1 MSYFDNQKSIRVYH
15 THIEVSPYKKGEV
28 FSIEKNFS
36 TWNNIAHRY
45 DSGVYVIGDDT
56 LYLPRGMNVMN
67 LETIFNTKATMIY
80 DHDPYKTFSDVKM
93 IVEPRDDLQ
102 RDCIDFLTARGK
114 YAGVAG
120 YSQQALVLQ
129 TGFGKTY
136 CMVNAIVSMRVKAL
150 IVTTQDKIKYQW
162 IKTFKEKTTIP
173 EDRLI
178 DIKGSNIM
186 EAIVNGEHDE
196 GYVYFINHQTLLSFL
211 KTYGPDE
218 FHEFF
223 RSLHIGV
230 KVYDEAHLCFRNA
243 LFTDYF
249 SDTVRTYYLT
259 ANFTRS
265 NDKEAYLYN
274 KCFASVY
281 KYRVKSELAE
291 TSSAASRK
299 HILYYPTTFRSNP
312 PASWQK
318 KCDTYKGFSGM
329 IFADWAF
336 KYDPNETLLHA
347 ILDRFEEAKKHKGKI
362 LITVPKID
370 NIEIVYDALKKDPS
384 ILDGRTIGTI
394 HSKNKKEDNESAKKD
409 VDVIVSTIRSCG
421 TGVDINGLRSIIN
434 AEPFS
439 SQITAN
445 QLSGRLREFSPTDD
459 TYFYD
464 LIDIGFEPCKTQ
476 LTRKLGILRSK
487 CKAVYP
493 ENFVL

>member
-1 MSYFDNQKSIRVYH
+1 MSYYNNQKSIRVYH

-28 FSIEKNFS
+28 FSIEKHFS

-45 DSGVYVIGDDT
+45 DSGVYLIDDDT
-56 LYLPRGMNVMN
+56 LYLPRGMNIMN
-67 LETIFNTKATMIY
+67 LENTFNTKATMMY
-80 DHDPYKTFSDVKM
+80 DHDPYKAFNDVKM
-93 IVEPRDDLQ
+93 TVEPRDALQ
-102 RDCIDFLTARGK
+102 KDCIDFLTAREK

-136 CMVNAIVSMRVKAL
+136 CMVNAIISMRVKAL

-162 IKTFKEKTTIP
+162 IKTFKEKTDIP

-178 DIKGSNIM
+178 DIKGSSVMEDIM
-186 EAIVNGEHDE
+186 DGKHSE
-196 GYVYFINHQTLLSFL
+196 GYIFFINHMTLLSFL
-211 KTYGPDE
+211 KNNGPDE

-223 RSLHIGV
+223 KTLRIGI

-243 LFTDYF
+243 LLTDYF

-265 NDKEAYLYN
+265 DDKEAYLYN

-299 HILYYPTTFRSNP
+299 HILYYPTTYRSNP

-318 KCDTYKGFSGM
+318 KCDTYKGFSAA
-329 IFADWAF
+329 IFAMWAF
-336 KYDPNETLLHA
+336 DYDPNETLMQA

-370 NIEIVYDALKKDPS
+370 AIKKVYEALTKDPN
-384 ILDGRTIGTI
+384 ILDGRTVATI
-394 HSKNKKEDNESAKKD
+394 HSKNKKEDNERAKKD
-409 VDVIVSTIRSCG
+409 ADVIISTIRSCG

-445 QLSGRLREFSPTDD
+445 QLSGRLREYSPIDD

-476 LTRKLGILRSK
+476 LTRKLGILRAK

-493 ENFVL
+493 ENLVL

>member
-1 MSYFDNQKSIRVYH
+1 MNFSSEQKSIRVYH
-15 THIEVSPYKKGEV
+15 THIEVSPYKKGEI
-28 FSIEKNFS
+28 FSIEKHFS

-45 DSGVYVIGDDT
+45 DSGVYLIVDDT
-56 LYLPRGMNVMN
+56 LYLPRGMNIMN
-67 LETIFNTKATMIY
+67 LEKTFNTKATMIY
-80 DHDPYKTFSDVKM
+80 NHDPFKTFGNVNM
-93 IVEPRDDLQ
+93 TTEPRDELQ
-102 RDCIDFLTARGK
+102 KDCINFLTARDR

-136 CMVNAIVSMRVKAL
+136 CMVNAIVTMRVKAL

-162 IKTFKEKTTIP
+162 IKTFKERTDIP
-173 EDRLI
+173 EDKLI
-178 DIKGSNIM
+178 DIKGSPVM
-186 EAIVNGEHDE
+186 EEILDGEHSD
-196 GYVYFINHQTLLSFL
+196 GYVYFINHQTLQSFI
-211 KTYGPDE
+211 KNEGPDE

-223 RSLHIGV
+223 KTLRIGV

-243 LFTDYF
+243 LLTDYF

-281 KYRVKSELAE
+281 KYHVKSELAE

-299 HILYYPTTFRSNP
+299 HIIYYPTTYRSNP

-318 KCDTYKGFSGM
+318 KCDTYKGFSGV

-336 KYDPNETLLHA
+336 NFDPNKTMLHA

-362 LITVPKID
+362 LITVPKIE
-370 NIEIVYDALKKDPS
+370 NIETVYNALKKDPS
-384 ILDGRTIGTI
+384 ILDGRTVGTI
-394 HSKNKKEDNESAKKD
+394 HSKNKKEENERAKKD
-409 VDVIVSTIRSCG
+409 VDVIISTIRSCG
-421 TGVDINGLRSIIN
+421 TGVDINELRSIIN

-445 QLSGRLREFSPTDD
+445 QLSGRLREYGPNDD

-464 LIDIGFEPCKTQ
+464 LIDIGFAPCKTQ
-476 LTRKLGILRSK
+476 LSRKLTILRAK

>member
-1 MSYFDNQKSIRVYH
+1 MSNFNNQKSIRVYH
-15 THIEVSPYKKGEV
+15 THIEVSPYKKGEI

-36 TWNNIAHRY
+36 VWNKVAHRY
-45 DSGVYVIGDDT
+45 DSGVYLIMDDT
-56 LYLPRGMNVMN
+56 LYLPRGMNIMT
-67 LETIFNTKATMIY
+67 LETIFNTKATMVY
-80 DHDPYKTFSDVKM
+80 DHDPFTRFNPVEM
-93 IVEPRDDLQ
+93 TVEPRDDLQ
-102 RDCIDFLTARGK
+102 KDCIDFLAARNK
-114 YAGVAG
+114 YTSVGG
-120 YSQQALVLQ
+120 YSQQALILQ

-136 CMVNAIVSMRVKAL
+136 CMVNAIVSMRVRAL
-150 IVTTQDKIKYQW
+150 IVTTQDKIKNQW

-173 EDRLI
+173 EENLI
-178 DIKGSNIM
+178 DIKGSSMMDDIIEGKHN
-186 EAIVNGEHDE
+186 N
-196 GYVYFINHQTLLSFL
+196 GYVYFINHQTLLSFM
-211 KTYGPDE
+211 KNYGPEE

-223 RSLHIGV
+223 NALRIGI

-243 LFTDYF
+243 LLTDYF

-281 KYRVKSELAE
+281 KYHVKSELAE

-299 HILYYPTTFRSNP
+299 HILYYPTTYRSNP
-312 PASWQK
+312 PAVWQK
-318 KCDTYKGFSGM
+318 KCDTYKGFSST
-329 IFADWAF
+329 IFAAWAF
-336 KYDPNETLLHA
+336 EYDPNKTLLHA
-347 ILDRFEEAKKHKGKI
+347 IMNRFEEAKKHKGKI

-370 NIEIVYDALKKDPS
+370 DIELIRKELKSDPK
-384 ILDGRTIGTI
+384 ILDGRTVATI
-394 HSKNKKEDNESAKKD
+394 HSRNKKDENERAKKEA
-409 VDVIVSTIRSCG
+409 DVIISTIRSCG
-421 TGVDINGLRSIIN
+421 TGVDINGLRTIIN

-476 LTRKLGILRSK
+476 LTRKLTILRAK